1 MTTHREYCPLLWVLW
16 FAQNS
21 LPLWL
26 KWQPSSSYGR
36 VREGCDLLKIH
47 YLCGWNDN
55 LRKLLKRRNTV
66 VICSKFITF
75 VVEMTTD
82 TDNVALAIWL
92 WFAQNSLPLWLKWQ
106 LFHMADDATFG
117 CDLLKIH
124 YLCGWNDNLRFH
136 LVMYHMLWFAQNS
149 LPLWLKW
156 QLSFSAT
163 FLKLGCDL
171 LKIHYLCG
179 WNDNRWA
186 RGSWWWLVVI
196 CSKFITFVVEMT
208 TNLLDWNKR
217 NVLWFAQNSLPL
229 WLKWQHKFYI
239 RLCIR

>member
-1 MTTHREYCPLLWVLW
+1 MTTYMCLSPVVIALW

-26 KWQPSSSYGR
+26 KWQPFTFILIIKMS
-36 VREGCDLLKIH
+36 CDLLKIH

-55 LRKLLKRRNTV
+55 VPTCVTRLQPV

-75 VVEMTTD
+75 VVEMTTKIL
-82 TDNVALAIWL
+82 TDNEHGRL

-106 LFHMADDATFG
+106 RSHVLKKVVRC

-124 YLCGWNDNLRFH
+124 YLCGWNDNFKNEVYEGDH
-136 LVMYHMLWFAQNS
+136 
-149 LPLWLKW
+149 
-156 QLSFSAT
+156 
-163 FLKLGCDL
+163 
-171 LKIHYLCG
+171 
-179 WNDNRWA
+179 
-186 RGSWWWLVVI
+186 VVI

-208 TNLLDWNKR
+208 TKFGMINGMMQ
-217 NVLWFAQNSLPL
+217 LWFAQNSLPL